1 MFGFSIFDVLFI
13 VLLPILFIGVIYALI
28 RFLRKIIK

>member
-1 MFGFSIFDVLFI
+1 MFGLTIFDMLFI
-13 VLLPILFIGVIYALI
+13 VLLPVLFIGVIYALI